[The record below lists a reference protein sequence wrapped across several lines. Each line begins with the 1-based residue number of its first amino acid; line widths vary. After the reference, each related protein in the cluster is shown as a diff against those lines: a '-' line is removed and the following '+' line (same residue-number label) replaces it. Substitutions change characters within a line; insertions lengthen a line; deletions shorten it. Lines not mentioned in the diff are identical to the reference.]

1 MTIEVGQ
8 MAPDF
13 TLPNQ
18 DREPTTLSELRGK
31 PVVLVFYPF
40 DFSPPCTAEHCEIR
54 DEHKDWVERGATIL
68 GISRDSHFVHKA
80 FKDAQHLDYPL
91 LADMKG
97 EVARLYGTW
106 NEDVGVAN
114 RLTVVID
121 ADGKIVHTTSSE
133 SLPELPDHSG
143 VLAHLG

>member
-1 MTIEVGQ
+1 LTIEVGQ
-8 MAPDF
+8 TAPDF
-13 TLPNQ
+13 TLPNE
-18 DREPTTLSELRGK
+18 DREPVTLSELRGK
-31 PVVLVFYPF
+31 PVILMFYPF

-54 DEHKDWVERGATIL
+54 DDYQDWTEAGAVVL
-68 GISRDSHFVHKA
+68 GISSDSWFVHRA
-80 FKDAQHLDYPL
+80 FKDSQHLDHSL

-121 ADGKIVHTTSSE
+121 PEGKVVYTTKTD
-133 SLPELPDHSG
+133 SLPETRDHSE
-143 VLAHLG
+143 VLSHLG

>member
-18 DREPTTLSELRGK
+18 DREPTTLSGLRGK
-31 PVVLVFYPF
+31 PVVLMFYPF

-54 DEHKDWVERGATIL
+54 DDYQDWGERGATVL

-80 FKDAQHLDYPL
+80 FKEAQNLDHDL

-106 NEDVGVAN
+106 NEDVSVAN

-121 ADGKIVHTTSSE
+121 AEGKVVYTTKSD
-133 SLPELPDHSG
+133 SLPETRDHSE